1 MVIVYELLEEMLDNG
16 FPLATE
22 SNILKELIKPP
33 TILRSVVNSITG
45 MKDENTLLELI
56 HLNFMNSPFCSYDR
70 LLG

>member
-45 MKDENTLLELI
+45 KVKHTLLGTEPLKLHKQFI
-56 HLNFMNSPFCSYDR
+56 FAYD
-70 LLG
+70 LADY